1 MCFFNFFHVI
11 GNFADLSVKNAGFAF
26 FLGATVALPGEVF
39 SSLERLHTFFMLGEY
54 NVKKTDIDYR

>member
-1 MCFFNFFHVI
+1 M
-11 GNFADLSVKNAGFAF
+11 SVKNAGFAF